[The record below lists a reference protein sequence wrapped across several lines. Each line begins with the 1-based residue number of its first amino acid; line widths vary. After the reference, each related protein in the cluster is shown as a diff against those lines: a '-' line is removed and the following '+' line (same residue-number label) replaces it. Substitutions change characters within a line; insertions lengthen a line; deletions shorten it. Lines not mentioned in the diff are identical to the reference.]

1 MPSRESNF
9 SRDIPF
15 ARNGSKCAIP
25 SDIST
30 SSGTLEDSPSTNM
43 MQHVSP
49 YLLHMLQ
56 RRSVSLPLTRKV
68 IREGWLMKRGEH
80 IKNWRRRFFIL
91 REDGTFY
98 GYKTQPKVSVYLP
111 HCCCSA
117 STMDHFPDYYG
128 VIIYLSIWRFHW
140 YLLTDA
146 VITDT
151 LGRICVCAQ
160 QFRKA
165 SNYWVSRS
173 FVVCCPPKIIIEG
186 SA

>member
-1 MPSRESNF
+1 MPMPSRESNF

-117 STMDHFPDYYG
+117 STMDHFPNYYG
-128 VIIYLSIWRFHW
+128 IIIYLSI
-140 YLLTDA
+140 
-146 VITDT
+146 
-151 LGRICVCAQ
+151 
-160 QFRKA
+160 
-165 SNYWVSRS
+165 
-173 FVVCCPPKIIIEG
+173 
-186 SA
+186 